1 MINNIVKILEKN
13 LCDHCLGRPFSQLFL
28 GYKNEERGEFIRT
41 FTAMMI
47 DGKLVDYSKINPNNF
62 YGFKFRQ
69 NKGFAKNLKKEKCW
83 LCNNLF
89 DKFGSLAK
97 KAERKLKKIEFNNF
111 LVGSKISPEI
121 LSKEEKIWEVT
132 GIEFVESIKAEINRE
147 LGKKLG
153 FLLKKPVNFKN
164 PEIVVLSDFKKNIV
178 EIQINSLYVF
188 GYYKKLKRGIPQ
200 CKWGTPKKYKTSVQ
214 EIAAK
219 PIIKATKGTNN
230 KFSGSGREDIDA
242 RCLDWRPFV
251 IEVLKPQKRSIN
263 LKKIQKQI
271 NKSKKVNVRGL
282 KFCEKYI
289 VKKIKAE
296 TGDKTYRV
304 IVKFNKPIEKK
315 DLKKLKSLVGII
327 NQRTP
332 VRVAHRRADKIRK
345 RNVKSIKYKQKNRK
359 TIELRVEASSGL
371 YIKELVTGDGGR
383 TQPSVSEILN
393 VKATPKDLDVIKI
406 ELPKGLLF

>member
-1 MINNIVKILEKN
+1 MIDNIIKILEKN
-13 LCDHCLGRPFSQLFL
+13 LCDHCLGRPFSQLLL
-28 GYKNEERGEFIRT
+28 GYKNEKKGKIIRT
-41 FTAMMI
+41 FTAIMI
-47 DGKLVDYSKINPNNF
+47 DEKLVNYSKINPNNF

-69 NKGFAKNLKKEKCW
+69 NKQFAKNLKKEKCW

-89 DKFGSLAK
+89 DKLDSLEK
-97 KAERKLKKIEFNNF
+97 KAVKKLKKIEFNNF
-111 LVGSKISPEI
+111 LVGSKISSEI
-121 LSKEEKIWEVT
+121 LSKEEKIWEIT

-147 LGKKLG
+147 LGKRLG

-164 PEIVVLSDFKKNIV
+164 PEIVVLADFKKSDV
-178 EIQINSLYVF
+178 EIQINSLYIF

-200 CKWGTPKKYKTSVQ
+200 CKWGTPKKYKTSVEQ
-214 EIAAK
+214 ITAK
-219 PIIKATKGTNN
+219 PIIKATMGTDD

-251 IEVLKPQKRSIN
+251 IDIIKPKKRRIS

-271 NKSKKVNVRGL
+271 NKSKKVKVKGL

-304 IVKFNKPIEKK
+304 IVKFDKPIKK
-315 DLKKLKSLVGII
+315 KELKKLKNLVGII
-327 NQRTP
+327 SQRTP
-332 VRVAHRRADKIRK
+332 FRVAHRRADKVRK
-345 RNVKSIKYKQKNRK
+345 RKVKSIKYKQINKK
-359 TIELRVEASSGL
+359 TIELKIETSAGL
-371 YIKELVTGDGGR
+371 YIKELVSGDNGR
-383 TQPSVSEILN
+383 TKPSVAEILN

-406 ELPKGLLF
+406 EIPK

>member
-1 MINNIVKILEKN
+1 MIDNIIKILDKN
-13 LCDHCLGRPFSQLFL
+13 LCDHCLGRQFSQLL
-28 GYKNEERGEFIRT
+28 SGYKNKEKGKIIRT
-41 FTAMMI
+41 FIAIMI

-62 YGFKFRQ
+62 YGSKFRQ
-69 NKGFAKNLKKEKCW
+69 NKEFAKNLKKEKCW

-89 DKFGSLAK
+89 NKLDSLAK
-97 KAERKLKKIEFNNF
+97 KAERKLKKLEFNNF
-111 LVGSKISPEI
+111 LVGSKISSEI
-121 LSKEEKIWEVT
+121 FAKEEKIWEII
-132 GIEFVESIKAEINRE
+132 GIEFVESVKAEINRE

-153 FLLKKPVNFKN
+153 FLIKKPVNFKN
-164 PEIVVLSDFKKNIV
+164 PEIVVLADFKKNDV

-214 EIAAK
+214 EIIAK

-251 IEVLKPQKRSIN
+251 IEILKPKKRGIN
-263 LKKIQKQI
+263 LKKIEKQI
-271 NKSKKVNVRGL
+271 NKNKKVKVKEL

-296 TGDKTYRV
+296 TGDKIYK
-304 IVKFNKPIEKK
+304 ILVKFDKPVKK
-315 DLKKLKSLVGII
+315 KELKKLKNLAGII
-327 NQRTP
+327 SQRTP

-345 RNVKSIKYKQKNRK
+345 RSVKSIKYKQINKK
-359 TIELRVEASSGL
+359 TIELKIGASSGL
-371 YIKELVTGDGGR
+371 YIKELVTGDNGR
-383 TQPSVSEILN
+383 TKPSVAEILN
-393 VKATPKDLDVIKI
+393 VKASPKDLDVIKI
-406 ELPKGLLF
+406 EVPKDL